1 MNPDFFNILDD
12 ALSRGHDVLV
22 LTNAMRPMQRSKAK
36 LEQVRSRYGDRLRL
50 RVSLDHFTPERHEE
64 ERGEGTFGPTL
75 QGLLWLAQSGFNVSV
90 AGRTMWGE
98 PLEGQ
103 RAGYARLFAEHG
115 IRIDVND
122 LERLVLFPEMEPH
135 ADVPEITEQCW
146 DILGSSPQDIM
157 CSQSRMVVKRKG
169 ADRPVVLACTL
180 IAYDPQFEMGATLQL
195 SMKRVWLNHPSCAKF
210 CVLGKSSC
218 SPAPVTTERPPL
230 LEPAPTTAASQ
241 RSASSRLAHRRQANR
256 IVHPTFARHWR

>member
-1 MNPDFFNILDD
+1 M
-12 ALSRGHDVLV
+12 LV

-36 LEQVRSRYGDRLRL
+36 LADIRRATETRLRL

-64 ERGEGTFGPTL
+64 ERGEGTFVPTM
-75 QGLLWLAQSGFNVSV
+75 QGLLWLARSGFNVSV

-98 PLEGQ
+98 PLDGQ

-115 IRIDVND
+115 IHIDVND
-122 LERLVLFPEMEPH
+122 PERLVLFPEMEPRT
-135 ADVPEITEQCW
+135 DVPEITEQCW
-146 DILGSSPQDIM
+146 DILGSSPRDIM

-180 IAYDPQFEMGATLQL
+180 IAYDPQFEMGSTLQE

-218 SPAPVTTERPPL
+218 SPAPAPVAAEPRTIRCRRSPLRKGRRIARAAITTTRRVVY
-230 LEPAPTTAASQ
+230 PA
-241 RSASSRLAHRRQANR
+241 
-256 IVHPTFARHWR
+256 FARHWR